1 MPCLVAVD
9 VVDDGGQRG
18 GFTGTGG
25 AGNQHQAGPHVG
37 EFLDHRWNAQLFQR
51 SDFCGNE
58 TEDGA
63 QSMLLLK
70 VVAAEAGSFVHFIG
84 KVQIAFFQIFLECLR
99 VADFR
104 EQGLECL
111 AFQIFIRDGGNG
123 AVDTDFWGL
132 AFAEVKVG
140 ASGFY
145 EIFEVLVDN
154 SHNRNVSKLKRLL
167 DAQEGFH
174 DGFVFRAEETVVCG
188 DEPRLVKGP
197 E

>member
-37 EFLDHRWNAQLFQR
+37 EFLDHRRNAQLFQR

-63 QSMLLLK
+63 QSMLLLE

-84 KVQIAFFQIFLECLR
+84 KVQIAFFQVFLECLR

-111 AFQIFIRDGGNG
+111 
-123 AVDTDFWGL
+123 TL
-132 AFAEVKVG
+132 
-140 ASGFY
+140 
-145 EIFEVLVDN
+145 
-154 SHNRNVSKLKRLL
+154 
-167 DAQEGFH
+167 
-174 DGFVFRAEETVVCG
+174 
-188 DEPRLVKGP
+188 
-197 E
+197 